1 MADLAPGYP
10 RNILDEDKQ
19 GVLGRPLP
27 RVEGALKVCGRARY
41 AYEYAGHGKA
51 AYGVIVGAT
60 IANGRITAVKT
71 SDAERL
77 PGVLLVMTHLTAPQ
91 QADYVT
97 FDELPSP
104 FASYSVARPFLFD
117 DKVRYYGEPVA
128 LVVAET
134 FETARNAAALVDVQY
149 IEGATPVSRVKSVA
163 AQAFAPKT
171 VRGFIETDRPKATS
185 RPPLRPH
192 R

>member
-60 IANGRITAVKT
+60 IANGRITAVDT
-71 SDAERL
+71 SHAERL
-77 PGVLLVMTHLTAPQ
+77 PGVLLVMTHLTAPH

-128 LVVAET
+128 LVVAES

-149 IEGATPVSRVKSVA
+149 IKGSAPVGRVKSEA

-171 VRGFIETDRPKATS
+171 VRGFIETESDQR
-185 RPPLRPH
+185 RLRG
-192 R
+192 RL